1 MLRSFSL
8 QRSNYPR
15 VNLFSSFV
23 VISWSTAINIF
34 FDYLLSENFSFIEVF
49 TGPFLDLEG
58 AFAVKSFFN
67 SFGCSNI
74 NYQFNNSF
82 FSDHRFNFL
91 LSSTLL
97 HLDRL
102 FLCVFL
108 GLNLRVECP
117 LLNSR
122 LRKNFLRNGSSFLC
136 LYFGLSLDYLSF
148 PVFSLGNSLRSFR
161 AFIEGRSFLF
171 SSFVFDFN
179 SVFFKT
185 LNLNFSIYKSC
196 SFFIGSSI
204 LNRPDCNFFFD
215 SIALFASKNF
225 RLFNFKLDIVSN
237 YLGRIS
243 SFEVGS
249 LPGVNS
255 SNFVFN
261 RRSGCASFLY
271 FLGTDEYFNTFD
283 DYNLGNFFVYQGSFF
298 NYNFFFQSM
307 HLIFPV
313 SIYTERVSSFLNVE
327 GRLRKT
333 CKTVIPFR
341 FVYTDLE
348 IFKALFCF
356 KNMFFLSNFSV
367 VSNFKYTSS
376 LFFTF
381 IDYSCVFFFNI
392 MENTFKYIYKENL
405 LVPLYVGDLVG
416 HRKVVKIYNTVI
428 SRDFSHYY
436 NSDIFSRNSKILS
449 ICFMRAG
456 LSNFTRSFI

>member
-1 MLRSFSL
+1 M
-8 QRSNYPR
+8 
-15 VNLFSSFV
+15 
-23 VISWSTAINIF
+23 VISWSAAINIF

-58 AFAVKSFFN
+58 SFAVKSFFN

-82 FSDHRFNFL
+82 SFDHRFNFL

-97 HLDRL
+97 HLDKL
-102 FLCVFL
+102 FFCVFL

-122 LRKNFLRNGSSFLC
+122 LRKSFLRNSSVFLC
-136 LYFGLSLDYLSF
+136 LYFGLSLEYLSF

-161 AFIEGRSFLF
+161 GFIEGRSLLF
-171 SSFVFDFN
+171 GSFFFDLN
-179 SVFFKT
+179 SVFFKI
-185 LNLNFSIYKSC
+185 LNLDFHIYKNC
-196 SFFIGSSI
+196 SFFIGSSV
-204 LNRPDCNFFFD
+204 LNRPDCSFFFD
-215 SIALFASKNF
+215 GVALFISQHSS
-225 RLFNFKLDIVSN
+225 LFNFKLNIISD

-243 SFEVGS
+243 SFEIGS

-261 RRSGCASFLY
+261 RGSRGSSFLY
-271 FLGTDEYFNTFD
+271 FLGTDELFNTFD
-283 DYNLGNFFVYQGSFF
+283 DYKFGNFFVYQGSFF
-298 NYNFFFQSM
+298 NYNFFFQFM

-313 SIYTERVSSFLNVE
+313 SIYTERVSSFLNIE
-327 GRLRKT
+327 GRLRRT
-333 CKTVIPFR
+333 CKAVTPFH

-348 IFKALFCF
+348 IFKALFYF
-356 KNMFFLSNFSV
+356 KNMFFSSNFSV
-367 VSNFKYTSS
+367 ISNFKYTSS
-376 LFFTF
+376 FFFTF

-392 MENTFKYIYKENL
+392 MENTFKHVYKENL
-405 LVPLYVGDLVG
+405 LVPLYVGNLVY
-416 HRKVVKIYNTVI
+416 HYKVVKIYNTVI

-449 ICFMRAG
+449 ICFMKA
-456 LSNFTRSFI
+456 SFHNFTRNFI